1 MLHSCCSL
9 IKYVD
14 VILYSSYVDIQCV
27 CFCNVL
33 LLALQ
38 NADACARCHSAAT
51 CAAVHAVVDKG
62 NAASSGMA
70 PEQWSTLLGDKGVSA
85 AAAAAW
91 GAKWLQLID
100 WEEAT
105 ARARKA
111 ELWALTGELSSE

>member
-1 MLHSCCSL
+1 MF
-9 IKYVD
+9 
-14 VILYSSYVDIQCV
+14 VITY
-27 CFCNVL
+27 L
-33 LLALQ
+33 LCYFLFALQ

-62 NAASSGMA
+62 NAASSGMT
-70 PEQWSTLLGDKGVSA
+70 PEQWGTLLGDKGVS

-100 WEEAT
+100 WEEAA

-111 ELWALTGELSSE
+111 ELWALTGKLSSK